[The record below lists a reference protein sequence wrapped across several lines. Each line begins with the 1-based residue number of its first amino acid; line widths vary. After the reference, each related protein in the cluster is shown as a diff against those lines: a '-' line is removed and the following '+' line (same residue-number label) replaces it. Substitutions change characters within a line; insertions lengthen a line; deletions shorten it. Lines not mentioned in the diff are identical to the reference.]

1 MLANHTLLG
10 WSYISFV
17 AKPLDGCIILKGGLW
32 SGHPVVTQSYEEC
45 MKLRTKRMKS
55 FTGLKKLRITTFSID
70 AQQIFTL
77 FHFFCVYNCK
87 RFKFLVSNSKITFN
101 ICLFFNPSCLC

>member
-1 MLANHTLLG
+1 MTKHTPFWVKL
-10 WSYISFV
+10 YKFM
-17 AKPLDGCIILKGGLW
+17 AKPLVGYIILKGGLW
-32 SGHPVVTQSYEEC
+32 SGHPVVTQFYEEC

-77 FHFFCVYNCK
+77 FHFF
-87 RFKFLVSNSKITFN
+87 L
-101 ICLFFNPSCLC
+101 CLQL